1 MCAQLRTAG
10 IAVPVAATPTGRWWF
25 PVAPGGTLPAALA
38 DRGDV
43 VLYTDGAAVLAPPSE
58 TPDGWVHWRVA
69 PALSGYRPSPFGPI
83 VAAVVAAVEEYEGD
97 RLPVAA
103 ASRLWGRE
111 RARLALAAR
120 GSSGPRRGPP
130 GRTTWCGARG
140 GTSPSPRGRTHLL
153 GRGRSSED
161 TGPGQSHPLRGCG
174 HYGVVTPPAP
184 APPVRTPSPPAL
196 GPRPRRVAVEVGLG
210 VGGPADKARDLRRM
224 KMLATGLLL
233 GATVVFL
240 LARWGEAA
248 GAPGWLG
255 YVRATAEAAMVGA
268 LADWFAVTAL
278 FRRPMGL
285 PIPHTAIIPRKKD
298 QIGDS
303 LGDFVGENFL
313 AEDVVRDKL
322 GRIEVARRVGEW
334 IGQVPNADRV
344 TAELATA
351 AKGVVTVLRDEDVQ
365 EVIDQVLVRKLLEQ
379 PAGPPLG
386 AVLEGILN
394 DGAHHRLVDLVCD
407 KAYDWVTANHST
419 VLRIVEQRAPT
430 WSPRFVDGI
439 IADRVFLEVQTFAWA
454 VKTDPEHPLRK
465 AIDTFLVEFAGDLQR
480 DDDTIERVER
490 IKYQVVEHPEVQRF
504 IGQAWSTVKKLVLD
518 AAEDPSSALRLRVR
532 DGLLA
537 LGARLSADTELRAKI
552 DGWLVEGGG
561 LRGAPL
567 PPRDHHADHGH
578 GLPLGRRRDFAQGGA
593 AGGARPAVHPDQRHG
608 RGGVG
613 GAGDLHGVA
622 AGVRRLTNR

>member
-1 MCAQLRTAG
+1 
-10 IAVPVAATPTGRWWF
+10 
-25 PVAPGGTLPAALA
+25 
-38 DRGDV
+38 
-43 VLYTDGAAVLAPPSE
+43 
-58 TPDGWVHWRVA
+58 
-69 PALSGYRPSPFGPI
+69 
-83 VAAVVAAVEEYEGD
+83 
-97 RLPVAA
+97 
-103 ASRLWGRE
+103 
-111 RARLALAAR
+111 
-120 GSSGPRRGPP
+120 
-130 GRTTWCGARG
+130 
-140 GTSPSPRGRTHLL
+140 
-153 GRGRSSED
+153 
-161 TGPGQSHPLRGCG
+161 
-174 HYGVVTPPAP
+174 
-184 APPVRTPSPPAL
+184 
-196 GPRPRRVAVEVGLG
+196 

-240 LARWGEAA
+240 LARWGEAV
-248 GAPGWLG
+248 GAPGWVG
-255 YVRATAEAAMVGA
+255 YVRAMAEAAMVGA

-278 FRRPMGL
+278 FRHPLGL

-365 EVIDQVLVRKLLEQ
+365 EVIDQVLVRKLLER

-386 AVLEGILN
+386 AVLEGILA

-407 KAYDWVTANHST
+407 KAYDWVTANHTT
-419 VLRIVEQRAPT
+419 VLRIVEKRAPT

-480 DDDTIERVER
+480 DRDTIERVER
-490 IKYQVVEHPEVQRF
+490 IKFQVVEHPEVQRF
-504 IGQAWSTVKKLVLD
+504 IGQAWTTVKNLVLD
-518 AAEDPSSALRLRVR
+518 AAADPSSALRLRVR

-537 LGARLSADTELRAKI
+537 LGRRLTSDAELRDKI
-552 DGWLVEGGG
+552 DGWLV
-561 LRGAPL
+561 
-567 PPRDHHADHGH
+567 
-578 GLPLGRRRDFAQGGA
+578 GA
-593 AGGARPAVHPDQRHG
+593 AGYVVRHYRHEITTLITDTVSRWDAEETSRKVELQVGRDLQFIRINGTVVGALAGLVIYTVSQLVF
-608 RGGVG
+608 GGV
-613 GAGDLHGVA
+613 
-622 AGVRRLTNR
+622 